1 MGKRVLLCTSCNN
14 KMFLWGKT
22 KTGKKRW
29 FCKFCKTS
37 RIYHFKKKK
46 LDIIS
51 LFKQYILWGLTYE
64 MLASSSGYSIQ
75 YLIVEFHKLLL
86 LDPPKLPRF
95 DQTKSG
101 KVDSAYM
108 LIDGLW
114 FGRWFVLM
122 LYRQSGTLYLL
133 HISIAGREASTKIT
147 KDLRYIK
154 DNLKYI
160 FTGFVTDGGTAICS
174 AVDEVYPHAPH
185 QICLAHMHRQ
195 IVSALGR
202 YSKDKRITDL
212 ISLSNQIWFIES
224 HNSLKIWETNLKDWV
239 RTNFFFLKETRKDD
253 TGRTWYIHKGV
264 RKAVRILIKLPKSSF
279 KFLDHPTMPK
289 TTNEI
294 EATFGHIGQRW
305 LRHKGLKKTRWESY
319 LKWFVYYYNLKVMAD
334 NKTREDRKNNTVI

>member
-1 MGKRVLLCTSCNN
+1 MGSRTLFCASCNGE
-14 KMFLWGKT
+14 LVPWGKT
-22 KTGKKRW
+22 KSGKKRW
-29 FCKFCKTS
+29 YCRVCKTS
-37 RIYHFKKKK
+37 RIYHTGNKKSFK
-46 LDIIS
+46 IID

-64 MLASSSGYSIQ
+64 MLSSVSGLSVR
-75 YLIVEFHKLLL
+75 YLESEFHRLLE

-95 DQTKSG
+95 DQSKFE
-101 KVDSAYM
+101 VAYM

-147 KDLRYIK
+147 KDLKHIK
-154 DNLKYI
+154 DELKYV

-174 AVDEVYPHAPH
+174 AVSEVYPHAPH

-195 IVSALGR
+195 ITNALGR
-202 YSKDKRITDL
+202 YSKDKRVTDL
-212 ISLSNQIWFIES
+212 IGLANQIWFIES
-224 HNSLKIWETNLKDWV
+224 HEDLKYWEGNLKSWIITNL
-239 RTNFFFLKETRKDD
+239 FFLKETRTDE
-253 TGRTWYIHKGV
+253 TGRRWFVHKGV
-264 RKAVRILIKLPKSSF
+264 RKAIRILIKLPKTSF

-305 LRHKGLKKTRWESY
+305 LRHKGLKKTRWENY
-319 LKWFVYYYNLKVMAD
+319 LKWFTYYYNQKVMAD
-334 NKTREDRKNNTVI
+334 NKTKQD

>member
-1 MGKRVLLCTSCNN
+1 MGKN
-14 KMFLWGKT
+14 KNW
-22 KTGKKRW
+22 KRKGG
-29 FCKFCKTS
+29 FVNFVRRQEYIILK
-37 RIYHFKKKK
+37 RKK

-147 KDLRYIK
+147 KR
-154 DNLKYI
+154 
-160 FTGFVTDGGTAICS
+160 F
-174 AVDEVYPHAPH
+174 
-185 QICLAHMHRQ
+185 
-195 IVSALGR
+195 
-202 YSKDKRITDL
+202 
-212 ISLSNQIWFIES
+212 
-224 HNSLKIWETNLKDWV
+224 
-239 RTNFFFLKETRKDD
+239 
-253 TGRTWYIHKGV
+253 
-264 RKAVRILIKLPKSSF
+264 
-279 KFLDHPTMPK
+279 
-289 TTNEI
+289 EI
-294 EATFGHIGQRW
+294 
-305 LRHKGLKKTRWESY
+305 Y
-319 LKWFVYYYNLKVMAD
+319 
-334 NKTREDRKNNTVI
+334 

>member
-1 MGKRVLLCTSCNN
+1 MVKNRPSCISCNR
-14 KMFLWGKT
+14 KLSPWGKT
-22 KTGKKRW
+22 KNGKKRYG
-29 FCKFCKTS
+29 CNYCKTT
-37 RIYHFKKKK
+37 RIYKRSKPIK
-46 LDIIS
+46 IID

-64 MLASSSGYSIQ
+64 MLSSSSGLSVR
-75 YLIVEFHKLLL
+75 YLIREFHKLLL

-95 DQTKSG
+95 DQVG
-101 KVDSAYM
+101 RDGIVPDSTYM

-133 HISIAGREASTKIT
+133 HISIAGREAGTKIT
-147 KDLRYIK
+147 KDLKYIK
-154 DNLKYI
+154 EVLRYT
-160 FTGFVTDGGTAICS
+160 FTGFVTDGGTAIVS
-174 AVDEVYPHAPH
+174 AVGEVYPHAPH

-195 IVSALGR
+195 IINSLGR

-212 ISLSNQIWFIES
+212 IGLANHIWFIES
-224 HNSLKIWETNLKDWV
+224 TEALKYWEDKLKDWI
-239 RTNFFFLKETRKDD
+239 RSNFFFLKETRKDD

-264 RKAVRILIKLPKSSF
+264 RKAVKIMIKLPKTSF
-279 KFLDHPTMPK
+279 KFLTHPTMPK

-319 LKWFVYYYNLKVMAD
+319 LKWFTYYYNKKLL
-334 NKTREDRKNNTVI
+334 DR